1 MAPILVAEYFL
12 ALFVRFKFCCS
23 SGLFQVAGAA
33 WKVLCLKLCCE
44 LYILYEMDAA
54 CIIEV
59 LIRRRLSKHEINLLQ
74 HFLLFSTKKIDILF
88 I

>member
-1 MAPILVAEYFL
+1 
-12 ALFVRFKFCCS
+12 
-23 SGLFQVAGAA
+23 
-33 WKVLCLKLCCE
+33 
-44 LYILYEMDAA
+44 MDAA